1 MEMEAVSVA
10 TSAEGLESGSNAL
23 FSVKEEPLDFD
34 LMVKVDEDDIE
45 PDLDVE
51 KKVSIATTATGA
63 NTTTAATAAVPQIGS
78 SNSAFQPYKV
88 LFHTMPIKSLKC
100 SLLT

>member
-1 MEMEAVSVA
+1 MEMEAISVG

-45 PDLDVE
+45 HELEVE
-51 KKVSIATTATGA
+51 KKVLIGATASTSA
-63 NTTTAATAAVPQIGS
+63 NTTTAAVPQIGS

-88 LFHTMPIKSLKC
+88 HIFYPIVNLKFK
-100 SLLT
+100 LLT